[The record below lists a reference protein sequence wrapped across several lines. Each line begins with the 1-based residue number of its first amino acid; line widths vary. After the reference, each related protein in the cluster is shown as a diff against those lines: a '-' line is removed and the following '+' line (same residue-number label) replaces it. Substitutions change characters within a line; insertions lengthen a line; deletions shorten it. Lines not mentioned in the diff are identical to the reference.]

1 MARDRGPFTLAH
13 PWPTIAWWSTAGLL
27 AISVILGF
35 IVLGREQQNGPS
47 LGTWNAICRAL
58 GITADIGPAGEPQ
71 PPLRTPSRIA
81 WTSATL
87 AQVAGGNGEH
97 GAFVALN
104 CPACHGEQGVSQA
117 GLYPTLAG
125 MDGAAI
131 YKQLDDFRVGK
142 RPWGAMNAIAQAL
155 SLQVSAYVGAFFPR
169 RTNGL
174 PPLLGEP
181 FQAGHSL

>member
-1 MARDRGPFTLAH
+1 MARDRGPFKLDS
-13 PWPTIAWWSTAGLL
+13 PWPRIAWWSTAGLL
-27 AISVILGF
+27 AISVVLGF
-35 IVLGREQQNGPS
+35 IVLGREQQNGPT

-87 AQVAGGNGEH
+87 SQIAGGNAQH

-104 CPACHGEQGVSQA
+104 CTACHGEQGVSQA

-125 MDGAAI
+125 MDGKAI
-131 YKQLDDFRVGK
+131 YKQLDDFRGHCQLG
-142 RPWGAMNAIAQAL
+142 GACRSVA
-155 SLQVSAYVGAFFPR
+155 AF
-169 RTNGL
+169 
-174 PPLLGEP
+174 
-181 FQAGHSL
+181 AA